1 MINLEE
7 NEILMRCAC
16 HASDHMAFLVHE
28 PSWPRG
34 NNLKGETDDW
44 YLSVSLDQH
53 SFWRR
58 VGKALQYV
66 FCPRHIRYGMYAELV
81 LTSDDVDRVASFII
95 DRRATEVV
103 S

>member
-7 NEILMRCAC
+7 NEILMRCCC
-16 HASDHMAFLVHE
+16 HASDHMALLVHE
-28 PSWPRG
+28 PDESRG
-34 NNLKGETDDW
+34 NNLKGRGDDW
-44 YLSVSLDQH
+44 YLSVSLDQPL
-53 SFWRR
+53 FWRR
-58 VGKALQYV
+58 VVKAMQYV
-66 FCPRHIRYGMYAELV
+66 FYPRRIRYGMYAELV